1 MADSND
7 APILSRLAEDPA
19 EGEAVDAF
27 VVGLAER
34 VDALQ
39 DCEVRGAMDALSES
53 LASLSEAA
61 VKAGFDSLA
70 RVADAAQQACGAG
83 DADATRNGLIE
94 LTDTARRI
102 RMGHRGAA

>member
-7 APILSRLAEDPA
+7 APILSRFAQDPA

-27 VVGLAER
+27 VVGLAEC

-53 LASLSEAA
+53 LTALSEAA

-70 RVADAAQQACGAG
+70 RVANAVQRASGAG
-83 DADATRNGLIE
+83 DADATRNALLE